1 MEDKRSVGRAIISA
15 IAGGLIFGVAFFVI
29 RVLAA
34 LLINLLSEVPLLG
47 WLIDRFLKLR
57 GESPDMFCCVV
68 AAVVGFFLSLQVMV
82 KVSKSNS
89 TLSLSAKLVGICMI
103 VIHLLSLVLNLTYG
117 EPIFPN
123 IIQTIAGIGYIY
135 LTKE

>member
-15 IAGGLIFGVAFFVI
+15 IAGGLVFGVAFFVI

-34 LLINLLSEVPLLG
+34 LLINLLSEIPLLG
-47 WLIDRFLKLR
+47 WLIDRLLKFR

-68 AAVVGFFLSLQVMV
+68 AVVIGFFLSLQVMV

-89 TLSLSAKLVGICMI
+89 TLSLSAKIVGISMI

-123 IIQTIAGIGYIY
+123 IIQAIAGIGYIY